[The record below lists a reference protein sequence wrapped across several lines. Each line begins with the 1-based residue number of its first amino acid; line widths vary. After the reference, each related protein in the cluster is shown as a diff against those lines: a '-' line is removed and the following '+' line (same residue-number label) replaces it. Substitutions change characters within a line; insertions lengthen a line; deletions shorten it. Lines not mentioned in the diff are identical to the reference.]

1 MYCIRLTGWL
11 VEFLCVACVLIWRK
25 DIASR
30 DVANRAEI
38 ERNRATGGGRRPDSV
53 GELDRRVASG
63 HSTQLLS
70 LKTLLFLTCW
80 LRLFYCQ
87 LLCVRVRVCPL
98 YISPTTLGN
107 RRRQKNKELKKVRK
121 TWLDFDFSSSLLS
134 PSFIV
139 SVCCC
144 CVWLFVCVSFAYVI
158 LSFARRFFSYPY
170 FPDYYDGG
178 SKWYPCQLSILLSA
192 NTDVSHP
199 LLLWISTANQLFHQ
213 RERKLSFYWGS
224 LGFY

>member
-1 MYCIRLTGWL
+1 MRIVRWRCNRLFILFLKEEEEKGKSCIYTLCMYCIRLTGWL

-121 TWLDFDFSSSLLS
+121 T
-134 PSFIV
+134 
-139 SVCCC
+139 
-144 CVWLFVCVSFAYVI
+144 
-158 LSFARRFFSYPY
+158 
-170 FPDYYDGG
+170 
-178 SKWYPCQLSILLSA
+178 
-192 NTDVSHP
+192 
-199 LLLWISTANQLFHQ
+199 
-213 RERKLSFYWGS
+213 
-224 LGFY
+224 